1 MCKDVSLDSA
11 CARGSSLTRRGNVRI
26 HRMCAVLARSIAE
39 APSQLLWQ
47 SCITPL
53 VNVHNPAEIEG
64 KALTSRHP

>member
-1 MCKDVSLDSA
+1 MKEVSLALA
-11 CARGSSLTRRGNVRI
+11 CARGLSRTRRGNVRI

-39 APSQLLWQ
+39 ALSQLLAQ

-64 KALTSRHP
+64 KALTSRLP